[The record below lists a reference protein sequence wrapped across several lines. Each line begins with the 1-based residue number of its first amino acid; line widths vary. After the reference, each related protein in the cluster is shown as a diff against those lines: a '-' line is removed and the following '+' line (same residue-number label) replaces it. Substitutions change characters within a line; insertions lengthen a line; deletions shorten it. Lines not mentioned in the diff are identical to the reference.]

1 MSESLMDKK
10 SSLHDILRIT
20 EGEDVD
26 IDRVHQHFIDY
37 PYLELWVGKFF
48 SDTSTATVDRERMT
62 ERLQAIFDALSSGG
76 DQCTLHTGIG
86 QAIVLDM
93 ASADIG
99 KQLVSRAYRDLD
111 IEGDEEGYGSVMVL
125 MEQEGYEYRVR
136 VEGDFWTER
145 DWNIEGEII
154 EDARLTTEQRD
165 FLESTEAD
173 PETSDISYK
182 LEAIIGITKKQ
193 PESDR
198 IETE

>member
-111 IEGDEEGYGSVMVL
+111 IEGDEVVATVQEPAKEEEPVAAPASPAEAVAEEGKTPAPTKT
-125 MEQEGYEYRVR
+125 EGAAEPKP
-136 VEGDFWTER
+136 
-145 DWNIEGEII
+145 
-154 EDARLTTEQRD
+154 DAKAE
-165 FLESTEAD
+165 
-173 PETSDISYK
+173 K
-182 LEAIIGITKKQ
+182 
-193 PESDR
+193 
-198 IETE
+198 